1 MLNQLKSKAMN
12 FSGKFKKIN
21 LDTRKFFLAVLL
33 VFGVLFCFVVVD
45 LVAYANRIHHGV
57 EVIGCSLGGLTKEQA
72 TYALNSKV
80 ESLLEKSLT
89 VQYSEKEWRIEPSQ
103 FNLKVSVTK
112 TVDKAF
118 AVGRHE
124 NLVKSFV
131 ERINCWIKPNKVYLV
146 YSLDQKSLSSFIAEI
161 AKEIDK
167 EPQNAT
173 LKIGDDDVKV
183 VPSEIGVRV
192 KKALMFALIKNAL
205 VNTGVRKIE
214 MLVDIEPPEI
224 TEAQAEHAITETKLF
239 ISAPVLLKYD
249 KYLWELNKKD
259 IAKLIEF
266 VVVENNNKSELHT
279 EISKNKV
286 VNLIE
291 KLTSNF
297 NIEAKNA
304 EFKVDGENVTVQS
317 SKNGEKIDAIKGYED
332 LKSVL
337 SKPAPREVILIKRV
351 VEPEISTEKAN
362 AMGIEKRI
370 STFTTRYDPTY
381 LARVHNIHL
390 LADELDGTIVPPGEI
405 FSFNEVIGPRTVEK
419 GYREAMQIQNG
430 ELVPAIGGGVCQV
443 ATTLFNTVFFAGY
456 PVAERHNHSFFLS
469 KYPVGR
475 DAAVSY
481 TSPDFKFKN
490 DTSAYLLIK
499 TAYTSKSVTISFYST
514 DFKTEVTFT
523 TSPFTNIKSFDTK
536 YEEDPTLL
544 QGESVVEQEGILG
557 RDVTVF
563 RVVKRNGEI
572 VRENKFFSRYKPR
585 TAIIKIGTMPTS
597 ETTETTV
604 AI

>member
-21 LDTRKFFLAVLL
+21 LDTRKFFLEVLL

-72 TYALNSKV
+72 THALNSKV

-89 VQYSEKEWRIEPSQ
+89 VQYSEKGWRIEPPQ
-103 FNLKVSVTK
+103 FNLKVSVAK

-118 AVGRHE
+118 AIGRHE

-173 LKIGDDDVKV
+173 LKIGDDDVEV
-183 VPSEIGVRV
+183 VPSEIGVKV

-205 VNTGVRKIE
+205 VNTEVRKIE
-214 MLVDIEPPEI
+214 VLVDMEPPEI
-224 TEAQAEHAITETKLF
+224 TEAQAEHAIAETKLF

-249 KYLWELNKKD
+249 KYLWELDKKD
-259 IAKLIEF
+259 IAELIEF
-266 VVVENNNKSELHT
+266 VVVENNNKSELHA

-381 LARVHNIHL
+381 LARVHNIHI
-390 LADELDGTIVPPGEI
+390 LADELDETIVPPGEI

-536 YEEDPTLL
+536 HEEDPTLL